1 MKKFT
6 NVLITEAQKYDNEQ
20 LKMGVKV
27 ESEHG
32 DIYEQLE
39 KWMDKTYKEYAS
51 MPWSKEEFYTKIA
64 KAHLREIPD
73 YYTRLGKMEKEAD
86 K

>member
-6 NVLITEAQKYDNEQ
+6 NKINESNKDTELE
-20 LKMGVKV
+20 MGIKI

-32 DIYEQLE
+32 NI
-39 KWMDKTYKEYAS
+39 YKELQSYLGENNVP
-51 MPWSKEEFYTKIA
+51 MPWTEEEFYTKIS

-73 YYTRLGKMEKEAD
+73 YYTRLNKMEKEG
-86 K
+86 